1 VTTLALYEDLL
12 RPGEVRALAAASRI
26 LFVASG
32 TASSLGPD
40 EAWSGDADARLD
52 AGREGATVL
61 RWEVTDWEP
70 DGAKAAERVELDPWS
85 DYVMRCE
92 RVELAPGSSPA
103 TQAGPSVGCVL
114 AGALRSEDEEG
125 RGLSVLD
132 AWSEGAHAG
141 RTAASD
147 LGATL
152 VRVVLLPADSGPADG
167 EQAIVLAEQRV
178 RL

>member
-1 VTTLALYEDLL
+1 MTTLALYEDLL

-32 TASSLGPD
+32 TARASARTRRGRATRTRGSTPD
-40 EAWSGDADARLD
+40 ERARRCF
-52 AGREGATVL
+52 AR
-61 RWEVTDWEP
+61 EVTDWEP

-85 DYVMRCE
+85 DYVMRCQ
-92 RVELAPGSSPA
+92 RVELAPGNSPA

-125 RGLSVLD
+125 RGLLVLD

>member
-1 VTTLALYEDLL
+1 MTTLALYEDLL
-12 RPGEVRALAAASRI
+12 RPGEVMALAAASRI
-26 LFVASG
+26 LF
-32 TASSLGPD
+32 
-40 EAWSGDADARLD
+40 
-52 AGREGATVL
+52 
-61 RWEVTDWEP
+61 
-70 DGAKAAERVELDPWS
+70 
-85 DYVMRCE
+85 
-92 RVELAPGSSPA
+92 LAPGSSPA